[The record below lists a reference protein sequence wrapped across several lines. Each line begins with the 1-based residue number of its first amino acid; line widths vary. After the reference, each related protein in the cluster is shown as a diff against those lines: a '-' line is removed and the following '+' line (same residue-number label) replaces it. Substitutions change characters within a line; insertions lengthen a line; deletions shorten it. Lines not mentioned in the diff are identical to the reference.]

1 VHPRRIALLVP
12 TLVLLLGACGGGA
25 RPASTPGGMAP
36 ADAVERFMR
45 AAEQKQYNAM
55 GWLFGTPR
63 GSVMERDKQP
73 EVEQRMYAIASILE
87 HERFAVRDQSPVPGS
102 ATGEMGLTVAVTNH
116 GRTIDVPFTT
126 VKDGAGRWFVEKIQL
141 EAVTAAPSTP

>member
-1 VHPRRIALLVP
+1 VHPRRLALLVP
-12 TLVLLLGACGGGA
+12 ALLLALAACGA
-25 RPASTPGGMAP
+25 NPRPASTPGGMAP

-63 GSVMERDKQP
+63 GSVMARDRQP
-73 EVEQRMYAIASILE
+73 QVEQRMYAIASILE
-87 HERFAVRDQSPVPGS
+87 HERFAIRDQSPVPGS
-102 ATGEMGLTVAVTNH
+102 ATGEMGLTVQVTNH

-126 VKDGAGRWFVEKIQL
+126 VRGSDGRWYVEKIQL
-141 EAVTAAPSTP
+141 EAVTAAPGE

>member
-12 TLVLLLGACGGGA
+12 ALALLLGACGGHP
-25 RPASTPGGMAP
+25 RPASSPGGMAP

-55 GWLFGTPR
+55 GWLFGTPH
-63 GSVMERDKQP
+63 GSVMERDRQP

-87 HERFAVRDQSPVPGS
+87 HERFAIRDQSPVPGS
-102 ATGEMGLTVAVTNH
+102 ATGEMGLTVQVTNR
-116 GRTIDVPFTT
+116 GRSTDVPFTT
-126 VKDGAGRWFVEKIQL
+126 VRGPDGRWYVEKVQL
-141 EAVTAAPSTP
+141 EAVTAAPGD